1 ALAPVAGRVVART
14 GEISGIRYD
23 AKAALVLRVSESAGR
38 WSFQLYD
45 PARKSIVWQEIFVL
59 KP

>member
-1 ALAPVAGRVVART
+1 MPNP
-14 GEISGIRYD
+14 
-23 AKAALVLRVSESAGR
+23 GR